1 MPKIKDE
8 EREHR
13 IIYEVIVDAY
23 DDEEQAMGWYYY
35 MAENLVF
42 PIKAKANLP
51 LRGGKIE
58 QKAVEIV
65 EIDPKGRAIRL
76 GITEGTSQRVQYISP
91 EMLESIDTSD
101 ENLEILNDWLYWH
114 DHKPFHQVF

>member
-1 MPKIKDE
+1 MSKIKDK

-23 DDEEQAMGWYYY
+23 DDVEQAMSWYYH
-35 MAENLVF
+35 MAENLEL

-51 LRGGKIE
+51 LRGGKTE
-58 QKAVEIV
+58 QKIV
-65 EIDPKGRAIRL
+65 KIIEIDPKSEEGRAIRL

-91 EMLESIDTSD
+91 EMLESVDTSD

-114 DHKPFHQVF
+114 NHKLL